1 MSKHFLISE
10 DQMEKQAQFTNKKIL
25 FDKKV
30 DFPELPGVY
39 KFFNSENEIIYI
51 GKAKNIKNRLKS
63 YLNIRKGEGKRIAK
77 LKSSIKFIETII
89 TKTES
94 DALILEQGLI
104 SKKRPL
110 FNIQFR
116 DDKSYPAIHLS
127 TSKDFPAIY
136 ISRKKDPESTSFGPF
151 ANVGAMRLNV
161 SLLRSLFKI
170 RNCKDINFKNRSRPC
185 IEYQMNRCSAPCVGN
200 ISKEE
205 YATDVKNT
213 VQFLSGDTKKI
224 IYDLQ
229 KKMDLYSNKKDYER
243 AAIYRDKIQSIRDT
257 QKKQN
262 VLTQFEDLDVLV
274 IRRNKF
280 NCCLSVLKIED
291 GWITSSQN
299 FYPDSK
305 DNISD
310 QELLSIF
317 IESYVINCKSRK
329 KINLLFQGEISNET
343 KDFLND
349 LNSPRIIIHRQNRQ
363 NKNLIDIC
371 SSQAEDAL
379 SRNKSFSWIQNSLNS
394 LESFLKIGS
403 INKIEGFDISHTS
416 GRNVSASCVTITR
429 DGPDKKN
436 YRIMNIKKDSNN
448 DYLALCEA
456 INRRCKNLT
465 KSGKNLPEVILLD
478 GGKGQLNSV
487 KRDLD
492 KDVLKKIKFLSV
504 SKGPNRSE
512 KYDVLHYG
520 KDSYEL
526 SSLDKIGKIIQLVRN
541 ESHRFA
547 LNHHRKRRSKE
558 LFSTS
563 LDNINGI
570 GPKLKL
576 NLIRYFGGAK
586 KVLEASVDEL
596 ESIPGIG
603 KSKSRKIYNQLRN
616 NNIKL

>member
-1 MSKHFLISE
+1 
-10 DQMEKQAQFTNKKIL
+10 MEKLAQFTNKKIL
-25 FDKKV
+25 FDEKV

-39 KFFNSENEIIYI
+39 KFFNSEHEIIYI
-51 GKAKNIKNRLKS
+51 GKAKNIKNRVKS

-104 SKKRPL
+104 SKKRPP

-136 ISRKKDPESTSFGPF
+136 ISRQKDPESTSFGPF

-170 RNCKDINFKNRSRPC
+170 RNCKDVNFKNRSRPC

-205 YATDVKNT
+205 YAIDVKNT

-229 KKMDLYSNKKDYER
+229 KNMDFYSDKKDYER

-262 VLTQFEDLDVLV
+262 VLTEFEDLDVLV
-274 IRRNKF
+274 LRRNKF

-310 QELLSIF
+310 QELLSVF
-317 IESYVINCKSRK
+317 IESYVINYKSRK
-329 KINLLFQGEISNET
+329 EINLLFQGEISKET
-343 KDFLND
+343 KEFLND

-379 SRNKSFSWIQNSLNS
+379 SRNKSFSWIQNSLDS

-429 DGPDKKN
+429 EGPDKKN

-456 INRRCKNLT
+456 IKRRCKNLI
-465 KSGKNLPEVILLD
+465 KNDMNLPEVILLD
-478 GGKGQLNSV
+478 GGVGQLNSV
-487 KRDLD
+487 KKFLD
-492 KDVLKKIKFLSV
+492 KEVLEKIKFLSV

-526 SSLDKIGKIIQLVRN
+526 SSLDKIGKLIQLVRN

-558 LFSTS
+558 LFSSS

-576 NLIRYFGGAK
+576 TLIRYFGGVN
-586 KVLEASVDEL
+586 KVLEASADDL

-603 KSKSRKIYNQLRN
+603 KSKSRKIYNHLKN